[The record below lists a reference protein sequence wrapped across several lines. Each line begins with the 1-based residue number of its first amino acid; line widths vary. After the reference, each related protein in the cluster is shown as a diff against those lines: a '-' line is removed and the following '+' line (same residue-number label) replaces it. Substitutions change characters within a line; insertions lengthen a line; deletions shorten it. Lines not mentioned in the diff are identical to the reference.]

1 MSVNFSWPIYG
12 HPKQIH
18 FLQESL
24 RQNKLANTYLFYG
37 AKGLGKKLISRYFA
51 ASLFCTHPEVKPC
64 NKCQTCRQVKNGTW
78 PNFYSLGK
86 NREDLSAENVKEFL
100 AKLSLTAADGGY
112 KLVIIQGVE
121 NINMFSANAM
131 LKVLEEPPKNTTI
144 ILIADRINN
153 LPSTVISRCQLLK
166 FQPLDKKSMQS
177 WLENFDFK
185 EEEKQT
191 ILNLSF
197 GKPGL
202 ALEFIEDKLVNL
214 KTDYDFLI
222 KLLSGDTFSSLQTL
236 DHWFTALKKE
246 YPHYKIYELG
256 EKTAHHLDLLE
267 LILRDILWIKLSR
280 QPANILYQETLTKL
294 ANQYNPAIIL
304 KNFLA
309 IDKIKRQLKNNVSPL
324 VLWENLILGFKI

>member
-1 MSVNFSWPIYG
+1 
-12 HPKQIH
+12 
-18 FLQESL
+18 
-24 RQNKLANTYLFYG
+24 LFYG
-37 AKGLGKKLISRYFA
+37 AKGLGKKLIARYFVS
-51 ASLFCTHPEVKPC
+51 SLFCEHLEVKPC
-64 NKCQTCRQVKNGTW
+64 NKCRTCKQVSQGTF
-78 PNFYSLGK
+78 PNFYTLGK
-86 NREDLSAENVKEFL
+86 NREDLSAENIKEFL
-100 AKLSLTAADGGY
+100 AKLSLTAADGGN

-121 NINMFSANAM
+121 NINLFSANAL
-131 LKVLEEPPKNTTI
+131 LKTLEEPPKNTTI

-177 WLENFDFK
+177 WLENFDFG

-202 ALEFIEDKLVNL
+202 ALEFIEDKLAGF
-214 KTDYDFLI
+214 KIDCDFLI
-222 KLLSGDTFSSLQTL
+222 KLLSSDTLSSLQTM

-256 EKTAHHLDLLE
+256 AKTAKHLDLLE

-280 QPANILYQETLTKL
+280 QPVNVLYQEVLTKL
-294 ANQYNPAIIL
+294 ANQYSSATIL

-324 VLWENLILGFKI
+324 MLWEKLILDFKI